1 MPLKIN
7 TTVRSS
13 SLAFA
18 VILNLTCLSV
28 DAASRVDD
36 LYAKPGEQ
44 VDRVRDEPGV
54 EKGKWLPVPIPLSN
68 PTIGSGLQAVL
79 LYLHPK
85 KQADSDAPNATSGIG
100 AMYTDSDSKALAAFH
115 DNYFVNDRFRFR
127 GLVGTMDF
135 NLQFYGVGS
144 SLIKDSIDYNIK
156 ADTAMLQFLGRVPKT
171 KSWYLGLRYLAIE
184 SDLSFSLEE
193 ISPELPDLEAGITVS
208 NLGLIL
214 NYDTRDDNYYPT
226 KGSYLTAVMSEDSE
240 NWGSDF
246 DYSKN
251 AAQYV
256 YYLPLAD
263 QHTLALKGS
272 LSDVGDE
279 APFFMLST
287 LSMRGFAGGRYLDN
301 SSTSVH
307 AEWRYKFSPRWGFVG
322 FTEAGRVASSIDTLS
337 DSTTITSYG
346 AGLRW
351 QAIASKKIN
360 ISIDYAISDDDEA
373 AYLRIGESF

>member
-1 MPLKIN
+1 
-7 TTVRSS
+7 
-13 SLAFA
+13 
-18 VILNLTCLSV
+18 V

-36 LYAKPGEQ
+36 LYAKSGEQ